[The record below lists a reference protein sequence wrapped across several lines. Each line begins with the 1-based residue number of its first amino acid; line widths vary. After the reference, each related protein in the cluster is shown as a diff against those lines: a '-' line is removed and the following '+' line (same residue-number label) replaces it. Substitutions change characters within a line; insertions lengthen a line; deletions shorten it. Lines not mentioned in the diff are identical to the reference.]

1 MNYNQILK
9 EGENFLKKSNIKNPN
24 LDTELILSKVINKK
38 REEILLNTNNKLN
51 NTDFIK
57 FKNYLFRRHHKEPMA
72 YILGYKHFW
81 KYKFLTN
88 KSVLIPRPD
97 TELIVEEALK
107 YLPINKSKK
116 ILDVGTGSGCIAVSL
131 VKERAKCKATAIDIS
146 RKAINVAKTNA
157 KLHQVENK
165 IKFINI
171 DIDKYKSSN
180 YDLIIS
186 NPPYINSI
194 DFKRLDDDIKFH
206 EPKIALSGG
215 FDGFRDI
222 KKIIIVSKRMLK
234 FNGRLIIEIGHKQ
247 KNQSV
252 KMLNEN
258 GYYVNKI
265 SKDLSGKDRCIIST
279 KLS

>member
-9 EGENFLKKSNIKNPN
+9 EGENFLKKSNIKSPN
-24 LDTELILSKVINKK
+24 LDTELILSKIINKK
-38 REEILLNTNNKLN
+38 REEILLNSKNKLK
-51 NTDFIK
+51 NTDLKK
-57 FKNYLFRRHHKEPMA
+57 FKSYLLRRYHKEPMA

-81 KYKFLTN
+81 KHKFLTN

-97 TELIVEEALK
+97 TELIVEETLK
-107 YLPINKSKK
+107 HLPIDKSKK
-116 ILDVGTGSGCIAVSL
+116 ILDVGTGSGCIVVSL
-131 VKERAKCKATAIDIS
+131 IKERPKCAATAIDIS
-146 RKAINVAKTNA
+146 RKALNVAKTNA

-194 DFKRLDDDIKFH
+194 ELNRLDDDIKLH

-222 KKIIIVSKRMLK
+222 KKVIIVSKKLLK
-234 FNGRLIIEIGHKQ
+234 LNGKLIIEIGHKQ

-252 KMLNEN
+252 KILNEN
-258 GYYVNKI
+258 GYYINKI
-265 SKDLSGKDRCIIST
+265 SKDLAGKDRCIIST
-279 KLS
+279 KL